1 VQQVCEGFALGFLT
15 VVLIP
20 LLGTVWVRHPGG
32 NLSWAE
38 MEQGALGNRFSRLD
52 DLAFLIEWDLE
63 RSATLEGPGGLF
75 VANAF
80 RSSFDP

>member
-1 VQQVCEGFALGFLT
+1 
-15 VVLIP
+15 
-20 LLGTVWVRHPGG
+20 
-32 NLSWAE
+32 

-63 RSATLEGPGGLF
+63 RSATLEGQGLF